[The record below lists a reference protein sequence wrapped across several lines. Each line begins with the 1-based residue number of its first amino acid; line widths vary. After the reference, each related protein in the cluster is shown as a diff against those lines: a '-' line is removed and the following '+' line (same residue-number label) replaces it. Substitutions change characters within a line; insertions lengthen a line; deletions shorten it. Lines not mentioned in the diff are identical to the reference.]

1 MVLKTSI
8 CNKRIPLLLSAICM
22 AFTAAGCGY
31 YHYAGPL
38 QPAAGQPDR
47 VKVAEDK
54 TIVFIQGELQVELRP
69 LTDAELNRQF
79 ASHASDGPAST
90 NPYTFG
96 NTEFWEGE
104 KDRQRFT
111 TFRLQVTN
119 DGYPKVKIDPSRIVL
134 KAGGA
139 EFWSL
144 NLQQLDTYYRAYAIG
159 FRGNEYAR
167 YQERLDILRRTLFKN
182 EEIFAGQQVEGFVVF
197 PTLHHSVHNVELVIH
212 DVVLRFDYSNEPVE
226 TVQIEYHLEREVGKI
241 YRDGR
246 LDLEHEHAG

>member
-1 MVLKTSI
+1 MLLGMVGLWG
-8 CNKRIPLLLSAICM
+8 
-22 AFTAAGCGY
+22 FTLPGCGY

-38 QPAAGQPDR
+38 QPATGQLDR
-47 VKVAEDK
+47 VAVVDDN
-54 TIVFIQGELQVELRP
+54 TVTFTQGQMQVELRP

-79 ASHASDGPAST
+79 AAHSSDGLVST

-96 NTEFWEGE
+96 DTRFWEGE
-104 KDRQRFT
+104 KERQRFT
-111 TFRLQVTN
+111 TFRIRVTN
-119 DGYPKVKIDPSRIVL
+119 DGYPKVKIDPSRMVL

-139 EFWSL
+139 EYWSL

-182 EEIFAGQQVEGFVVF
+182 EEIFNGQQVEGYVVF
-197 PTLHHSVHNVELVIH
+197 PTLHHSVSDIDLVIH
-212 DVVLRFDYSNEPVE
+212 DAVLRFDYRNEPVE
-226 TVQIEYHLEREVGKI
+226 TVQIQYHFQREVGRI

-246 LDLEHEHAG
+246 LDLEQAG